1 MKEGKM
7 YTLRKTG
14 RTNFGVHT
22 GHNSAENIIANR
34 ITVFKILT
42 FGPMKKIEKL
52 RDNQLEIREVERRSK
67 QWKRN
72 ENGGSQLPCR
82 DER

>member
-1 MKEGKM
+1 MKEGEM

-22 GHNSAENIIANR
+22 GHNSAGNMIANR

-42 FGPMKKIEKL
+42 FGPMGKIAKL
-52 RDNQLEIREVERRSK
+52 RDSQLEIREVERRCK
-67 QWKRN
+67 
-72 ENGGSQLPCR
+72 
-82 DER
+82 